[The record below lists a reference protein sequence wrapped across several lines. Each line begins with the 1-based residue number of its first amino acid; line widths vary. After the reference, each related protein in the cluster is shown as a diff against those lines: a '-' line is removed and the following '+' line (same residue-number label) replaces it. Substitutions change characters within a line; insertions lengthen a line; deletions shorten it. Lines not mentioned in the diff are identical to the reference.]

1 MITKHLTNLEYALL
15 GLIGISPMTGY
26 DIHKLFET
34 TPFGHFSSSPGA
46 IYPALNRLARRSLL
60 HTSMDKRKEAR
71 PRRIYSLTK
80 IGEEALS
87 TWLHQQV
94 TRDELIRMSG
104 APILRFNFAKGRLSI
119 EEILTYLESYRRA
132 VAAYIDELL
141 SYDDQLKAPEMYH
154 NRLALEHGIRR
165 YRSELEWVKS
175 ATAAF
180 KSAPRNPR
188 KDREPRKKGND

>member
-1 MITKHLTNLEYALL
+1 MTKEHLTTLEYALL

-60 HTSMDKRKEAR
+60 DTSMDKRKEAR

-80 IGEEALS
+80 TGEEALAA
-87 TWLHQQV
+87 WLRQPV

-104 APILRFNFAKGRLSI
+104 APILRFNFAKERLSI
-119 EEILTYLESYRRA
+119 EEILSYLEGYRRV

-154 NRLALEHGIRR
+154 NRLALDHGIRR
-165 YRSELEWVKS
+165 YRSELEWITS
-175 ATAAF
+175 ATTAF
-180 KSAPRNPR
+180 KRARRSSR
-188 KDREPRKKGND
+188 KHKVVR

>member
-1 MITKHLTNLEYALL
+1 MTKKHLTNLEYALL

-60 HTSMDKRKEAR
+60 RTSLDKKKEAR
-71 PRRIYSLTK
+71 PRRIYALTK
-80 IGEEALS
+80 TGEEVLS
-87 TWLHQQV
+87 AWLRQPV

-104 APILRFNFAKGRLSI
+104 APILRFNFAKDRLSI
-119 EEILTYLESYRRA
+119 EEILTYLEGYHRV
-132 VAAYIDELL
+132 VAAYIEELL

-154 NRLALEHGIRR
+154 NRLALDHGIRR
-165 YRSELEWVKS
+165 YRSDLEWVRS
-175 ATAAF
+175 ATAVF
-180 KSAPRNPR
+180 KRVRRSPR
-188 KDREPRKKGND
+188 KYKEAR